1 MIPRGCWIAGLWVLL
16 LLLPGE
22 TAAQSLTIRVNP
34 IMVRGPM
41 AAPVTIVEFSDYQ

>member
-1 MIPRGCWIAGLWVLL
+1 MGLWALL

-22 TAAQSLTIRVNP
+22 TAAQSLKISVNP
-34 IMVRGPM
+34 VMVKGPM